1 MPDNQ
6 GVADTQGGIPVLSTL
21 TVVCTL
27 LPTLLLL
34 RYFYSRDLNPGPHR
48 VLLLTFVLGAC
59 MALPVALLET
69 AVWRGLGGHFSTAW
83 SLGLTVAFLVA
94 ALPEEYYKFLVL
106 YFYCAKHEE
115 FHEPMDGMVYGAA
128 VSLGFATFEN
138 MLFVFNGGLAVAV
151 GRALSAVPAHA
162 FWGALMGYYVGLAR
176 FDAKAAP
183 SLYVKALLVPILL
196 HGLYDFPLLTLRF
209 LAADVEEPSGLLVL
223 CSLAGFLLAAG
234 VASFQWLLAI
244 RRLRDL
250 ELLQLATARMMASGG
265 RQPPDGVASSGG

>member
-106 YFYCAKHEE
+106 
-115 FHEPMDGMVYGAA
+115 
-128 VSLGFATFEN
+128 
-138 MLFVFNGGLAVAV
+138 
-151 GRALSAVPAHA
+151 
-162 FWGALMGYYVGLAR
+162 
-176 FDAKAAP
+176 
-183 SLYVKALLVPILL
+183 
-196 HGLYDFPLLTLRF
+196 
-209 LAADVEEPSGLLVL
+209 
-223 CSLAGFLLAAG
+223 CSLAGFVLAAG